1 MSGIATLILLYLLSL
16 TTTSRENQG
25 TSVLS
30 SEETASTRETVTVS
44 RVIDGDTV
52 ELTTGEKVRY
62 IGMDTPEIRPNEC
75 YGQEA
80 TDRNKE
86 LVENK
91 KVEMEKDISKTDR
104 YGRLLRY
111 VYVGDKMINRV
122 LVQEGYARV
131 ATYPKPTA
139 VGQPCL
145 LSATKLST
153 K

>member
-1 MSGIATLILLYLLSL
+1 MKIVYKIIFWYELRKNLKGHDINLISFYYSQTGRISTMMYIMSKITRKKILSGIATLILLYLLSL

-75 YGQEA
+75 YG
-80 TDRNKE
+80 
-86 LVENK
+86 
-91 KVEMEKDISKTDR
+91 
-104 YGRLLRY
+104 
-111 VYVGDKMINRV
+111 
-122 LVQEGYARV
+122 
-131 ATYPKPTA
+131 
-139 VGQPCL
+139 
-145 LSATKLST
+145 
-153 K
+153 